1 MTTIVLGNQSYAR
14 TWAYNKGPF
23 FNGAYPDSA
32 LYPQFGPE
40 QSGYEG
46 TRHYTNANLPTGSYW
61 PEWLWGL
68 TASEGGLFR
77 GAFTGPSLS
86 FYDDELTGPVGSWSM
101 DYDDSE
107 QFVGV
112 TFSAPNGTATL
123 NAARNG
129 VDVTGYL
136 FPGLNSIP
144 GITPIP
150 V

>member
-1 MTTIVLGNQSYAR
+1 
-14 TWAYNKGPF
+14 
-23 FNGAYPDSA
+23 
-32 LYPQFGPE
+32 
-40 QSGYEG
+40 
-46 TRHYTNANLPTGSYW
+46 
-61 PEWLWGL
+61 
-68 TASEGGLFR
+68 
-77 GAFTGPSLS
+77 
-86 FYDDELTGPVGSWSM
+86 M

-129 VDVTGYL
+129 VDVSLTGDL

-150 V
+150 T